1 MYQYTACGLDN
12 IWLKNGYEISESPD
26 GRGVSIHDLD
36 SLHKLIAD
44 GVVNKPAPL
53 NGKEFRFLR
62 MEMDL
67 SQKAV
72 GDLMDKTDQM
82 IARWEKGSNAV
93 PVLADVAIRNLYMES
108 IGKTPIAGLLK
119 ELSNL
124 DRQLHE
130 LKIEL
135 EETQQGWKYEACA

>member
-36 SLHKLIAD
+36 SLHKLIAE

-119 ELSNL
+119 ELSHL
-124 DRQLHE
+124 DRQIHE